1 MELAPGANSPP
12 LYLQTWKEIRQ
23 SASFPGKERASASL
37 PRKIASVILHMGL
50 CLIFHLRWMH
60 SEISRSFKF
69 WNIALLR
76 LCLRRKKKLFGILQA
91 LVGGLLNFLTYCI
104 SIVWTGGILL
114 LDAVVFL
121 TANTKM
127 IFLNG
132 PNPASFLF
140 IFVLF
145 SHCKDNYS
153 TNLTINHKSIDGS
166 RTP

>member
-1 MELAPGANSPP
+1 M
-12 LYLQTWKEIRQ
+12 
-23 SASFPGKERASASL
+23 
-37 PRKIASVILHMGL
+37 
-50 CLIFHLRWMH
+50 
-60 SEISRSFKF
+60 
-69 WNIALLR
+69 
-76 LCLRRKKKLFGILQA
+76 
-91 LVGGLLNFLTYCI
+91 
-104 SIVWTGGILL
+104 L

-153 TNLTINHKSIDGS
+153 TNLTINDKSVDGVLGS
-166 RTP
+166 RGTLKVAFLNSKLCTA